1 VGKNRGLW
9 ETHRRPGGLKHGE
22 GRRLRE
28 ETGGKWARH
37 EGQSK
42 EYGCYSKGSR
52 ELWRDYMVKI
62 NSCFQASASPPSS
75 SLIKPTALKTGFMAA
90 WNREEFPQPLP

>member
-1 VGKNRGLW
+1 MMR
-9 ETHRRPGGLKHGE
+9 EGGCEK
-22 GRRLRE
+22 RRE
-28 ETGGKWARH
+28 ENGPGR

-42 EYGCYSKGSR
+42 EYRCYSKGSR

-90 WNREEFPQPLP
+90 WNREDFPSFFRSYSQVT